1 MFSSISWSEF
11 FNTVVIAVGAYYVV
25 STLLFYSKDLIERF
39 KNRSA
44 TPEEQEHKPS
54 SHGSLMGE
62 IKKDP
67 PKKHQQEVSAQ
78 ELVIEPSEN
87 SNGIHENSEDN
98 LLIGSVSD
106 LLHEAKVLA
115 RVVKESNGSKED
127 GSPMFQSLL
136 SNYPH
141 LVGTKYQDSISV
153 YIHDQVKIECSFEV
167 DLQEI
172 RSWWPIADTQ
182 INNQ

>member
-11 FNTVVIAVGAYYVV
+11 LNTAVIAVGTYYVV
-25 STLLFYSKDLIERF
+25 STLLFYSKDLIAKIKKRE
-39 KNRSA
+39 A
-44 TPEEQEHKPS
+44 TSEGPLHEPS
-54 SHGSLMGE
+54 NYVTLMGA

-78 ELVIEPSEN
+78 DLVIEPSQN
-87 SNGIHENSEDN
+87 SNGIHENSEHT

-106 LLHEAKVLA
+106 LLHEVKVLA
-115 RVVKESNGSKED
+115 GVVKESNGSKED

-153 YIHDQVKIECSFEV
+153 YIHDQVKTECSFEV
-167 DLQEI
+167 DLREI
-172 RSWWPIADTQ
+172 TSWWPTDTQ
-182 INNQ
+182 NNNQ